1 MSERVVEILIYI
13 MQEIRKDTTDSKHL
27 RVISKDLLKKG
38 YTESEISSAFSWL
51 LTRVRSESEEIV
63 PNQGPSLKRSFRML
77 HEIEHSVVSTEAYGY
92 IIQLKELGI
101 ISDTDVEN
109 ILEKAVM
116 LSSSRVKVEDI
127 KSIVASLLFSNE
139 TFGPG
144 HLFLDEDSEIH

>member
-1 MSERVVEILIYI
+1 MNERVVEILIYI
-13 MQEIRKDTTDSKHL
+13 MQEIRKDTNDSKHL

-63 PNQGPSLKRSFRML
+63 PIQGPSLKQSFRML
-77 HEIEHSVVSTEAYGY
+77 HEIEHSVVSIEAYGY

-101 ISDTDVEN
+101 ISQMDVEN

-116 LSSSRVKVEDI
+116 LSSSRVKVEDV
-127 KSIVASLLFSNE
+127 KSIVASILFSNE
-139 TFGPG
+139 AFGPG

>member
-1 MSERVVEILIYI
+1 MNERVVEILIYI
-13 MQEIRKDTTDSKHL
+13 MQEIRKDTNDSQHL
-27 RVISKDLLKKG
+27 RVISKDLLKRG

-63 PNQGPSLKRSFRML
+63 PIQRPSLKQSFRML
-77 HEIEHSVVSTEAYGY
+77 HEIEHSVVSIEAYGY

-101 ISDTDVEN
+101 ISETDVEN

-116 LSSSRVKVEDI
+116 LSSSRVKVEDV
-127 KSIVASLLFSNE
+127 KSIVASILFSNE